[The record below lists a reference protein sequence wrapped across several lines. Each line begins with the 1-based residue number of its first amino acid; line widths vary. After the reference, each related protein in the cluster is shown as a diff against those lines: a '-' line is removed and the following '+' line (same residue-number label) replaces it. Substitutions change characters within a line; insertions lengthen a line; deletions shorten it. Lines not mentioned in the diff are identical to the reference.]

1 MKFLLPVSMHHFPPL
16 PSSFGFQAL
25 PVTGPQTTICGVS
38 LSVTL
43 TFMMFGMGGR
53 MWRVFSDRILNLQHG
68 WRAGF
73 FLRWKTGN
81 RDSLILDICVLGYV
95 YGSMDDERKKDNDVS
110 HLMIT
115 KRQIKY

>member
-1 MKFLLPVSMHHFPPL
+1 MHHFPPL
-16 PSSFGFQAL
+16 PSFGFQAL

-53 MWRVFSDRILNLQHG
+53 MWHVFSDRIPNLQQG
-68 WRAGF
+68 WRAGS

-95 YGSMDDERKKDNDVS
+95 HGSMDDERENDDDVS
-110 HLMIT
+110 YLMLT
-115 KRQIKY
+115 KCQI